1 MSFRSNKQGKHET
14 NEEKRSLQSIPDPFA
29 SFESCQ
35 TTDNCSN
42 SHSMALINFVDQV
55 VFGARLVT
63 RRRWEGLLPSRLN
76 KFLQEANPLFKE
88 GHLLFLVGRVFRL
101 GFCHTFVRL
110 RERSERFVVVLILIN
125 FHLVENTTKREN
137 WSELTK
143 SN

>member
-29 SFESCQ
+29 SFEA
-35 TTDNCSN
+35 TDNCSN

-125 FHLVENTTKREN
+125 FHLVENTTKRETGVLSLN
-137 WSELTK
+137 
-143 SN
+143 